1 MTQQWTEVVAAGVTR
16 LYWVFW
22 TEALATLAIG
32 LHLSND
38 VRLHGHLGN
47 QQKTWAKIAKE
58 GLVFSE
64 SGRATWRYTA
74 GIITKVIHAL
84 NWQPSIIDV
93 LEWYKEEDR
102 DESKKAGTDGGRNY
116 ITTWKKITSG
126 KTVQIIQK
134 IILLYNNEWFRD
146 APLINIK
153 CRMAS
158 YTQVCV
164 CVCVCCAMFMIRQS
178 CSALTRRA
186 LVLKLHLV

>member
-1 MTQQWTEVVAAGVTR
+1 MNFTPKTPPLLVSQRLQIHIFLMKMTQQWTEVVAAGATG

-22 TEALATLAIG
+22 TEALATLAIV

-64 SGRATWRYTA
+64 SGRATWRNAA
-74 GIITKVIHAL
+74 GIITKVIHTL

-102 DESKKAGTDGGRNY
+102 DESKKGGTDGGRNY
-116 ITTWKKITSG
+116 ITTEKKITRG

-134 IILLYNNEWFRD
+134 IMLLYNNQWFGD
-146 APLINIK
+146 APLVNINYNTTAQPTTLFGRYI
-153 CRMAS
+153 C
-158 YTQVCV
+158 
-164 CVCVCCAMFMIRQS
+164 
-178 CSALTRRA
+178 
-186 LVLKLHLV
+186 